1 MDGPAFS
8 TRAESE
14 LNRRYGFDV
23 VGMTNVPEA
32 KLAREAEIA
41 LATVAMITDYD
52 CWRDTEVE
60 VAQILEV
67 LAANAATARDLVRRL
82 VEAAPRS
89 RAASPID
96 TCLDGAIITA
106 PAARDPA
113 MVARL
118 SAVAGRALGSP
129 AAP

>member
-1 MDGPAFS
+1 
-8 TRAESE
+8 
-14 LNRRYGFDV
+14 
-23 VGMTNVPEA
+23 MTAMPEA
-32 KLAREAEIA
+32 KLAREAELPYA
-41 LATVAMITDYD
+41 SVAMITDYD

-67 LAANAATARDLVRRL
+67 LAANAAMARDLVRHL
-82 VEAAPRS
+82 AEAAPAS

-118 SAVAGRALGSP
+118 SAIAGRALGSP